1 MCRNYNMI
9 GITFALFNGA
19 LDCVPW
25 KQTINLFQDEL
36 NLEGLLGSSLRRHTC
51 EKMESVLGREELV
64 YNVVGAEPSASPR
77 IWWILLPA
85 AGIHSEERQRGICLV
100 EENSPR
106 CVLELPV

>member
-1 MCRNYNMI
+1 MI

-51 EKMESVLGREELV
+51 EKVESVLGR
-64 YNVVGAEPSASPR
+64 GRS
-77 IWWILLPA
+77 
-85 AGIHSEERQRGICLV
+85 
-100 EENSPR
+100 
-106 CVLELPV
+106 